1 VATSSLNIIKHLSFS
16 ICLYFTILRNRF
28 SQTIVDN
35 RFNDSATARLKADD
49 EDRVEWAPARMNGQ
63 EGVALRNESPQLSA
77 QLFAPEDVPK
87 AAVNLICLA
96 GDVAGRKTI
105 SEIANRRKRRR
116 GKIALS

>member
-1 VATSSLNIIKHLSFS
+1 LE
-16 ICLYFTILRNRF
+16 
-28 SQTIVDN
+28 
-35 RFNDSATARLKADD
+35 ADD

-63 EGVALRNESPQLSA
+63 EEVALRNESPQLSA

-116 GKIALS
+116 GKIALSCIFRMRIESYAPSPAVHNPDNETAPESASPLFIFP